1 MKKNSFGIVLV
12 VLILIISIVTYITYR
27 HFNKKNTSLEY
38 IPEEE
43 ITEEQLRQTIVSL
56 YYKNKETNK
65 LMPEAR
71 LIDVKELCNNPYE
84 KLVTLLLEDPKSEKL
99 EKAIAEGTK
108 INKVELKGDVIYLD
122 LSKEFIENQ
131 ESDSYLE
138 KLSIDSIVNTLT
150 ELNEVNSV
158 KILIEGEEGK
168 VFKSGEVTLK
178 DELLRKN

>member
-43 ITEEQLRQTIVSL
+43 ITEEQLRQTIVLL
-56 YYKNKETNK
+56 YYKNKENNK

-99 EKAIAEGTK
+99 EKVIAEGTK

>member
-99 EKAIAEGTK
+99 EKVIAEGTK

>member
-56 YYKNKETNK
+56 YYKNKENNK

-99 EKAIAEGTK
+99 EKVIAEGTK

>member
-56 YYKNKETNK
+56 YYKNKENNK

-84 KLVTLLLEDPKSEKL
+84 KLVTLLLENPKSEKL
-99 EKAIAEGTK
+99 EKVIAEGTK